1 LGCGKLEWADTL
13 DHALGLLE
21 EKPDAR
27 VREHMASCDACR
39 SDSGEFLVL
48 ADALHA
54 YGEVTNV
61 LGRERFADSTR
72 SDVRNSYGGP
82 RVHAQTAAWRVANT
96 GESQRLRRA
105 EIRRRGNLSRTLGKM
120 AAVLGVIA
128 VIAAIFCFFFGVT
141 VVDRY
146 GEPLEGAL
154 GIDLAVWGLRPG
166 FAQITERAGAVA
178 SADDLLALERPV
190 KRLLAREFVREARTA
205 EAIVLLELA
214 HAVTL
219 QGAPADAPILMAALK
234 AADMREGRAV
244 LAEADALLARK
255 ARGLWRSKD
264 FEEATEVLLLST
276 LGASPLADYYR
287 GIVAIAT
294 GDAEVGNAK
303 LEGATTK
310 LPVVWAGLAWRRMK
324 SGDIPAAR
332 VAIARTPG
340 GQLKDALRARVNA
353 TSPR

>member
-1 LGCGKLEWADTL
+1 MGCGKLEWADTL

-54 YGEVTNV
+54 YGEVTKV
-61 LGRERFADSTR
+61 KGRERFADSAR

-105 EIRRRGNLSRTLGKM
+105 EIRRRSNFSKTLGKVGI
-120 AAVLGVIA
+120 VLGVIA
-128 VIAAIFCFFFGVT
+128 VVVAIFCFLLGAA

-146 GEPLEGAL
+146 CGPLEGAL
-154 GIDLAVWGLRPG
+154 GVDFAAWGLRPDFG
-166 FAQITERAGAVA
+166 KIAGRAGVA
-178 SADDLLALERPV
+178 QSADDLRALARPV
-190 KRLLAREFVREARTA
+190 ERLLAREFVSETRTA

-214 HAVTL
+214 HAVAL
-219 QGAPADAPILMAALK
+219 QGAPTDAPVLVAALK
-234 AADMREGRAV
+234 AADERKGRAA

-264 FEEATEVLLLST
+264 FEKATEVLLLST
-276 LGASPLADYYR
+276 LEGSPLADYYH
-287 GIVAIAT
+287 GVITAAA
-294 GDAEVGNAK
+294 GDAAAGNTK
-303 LEGATTK
+303 LEDAAAK
-310 LPVVWAGLAWRRMK
+310 LPVVWAGLAWRRMR
-324 SGDIPAAR
+324 SGEIPAAR
-332 VAIARTPG
+332 VAIARATG
-340 GQLKDALRARVNA
+340 GELKEALRASVNA